1 VQVERQVAKIVTGPR
16 QHVEGLE
23 LRLVVVFS
31 GVQRVEV

>member
-1 VQVERQVAKIVTGPR
+1 MQVERQVAKIVTGQR

-23 LRLVVVFS
+23 LRLVFVLS